1 MQPAVIG
8 YKHENV
14 STEIGVEI
22 IWERNK
28 KKLLGLEIDKNLN
41 FHEYVSLLCKRWS
54 T

>member
-1 MQPAVIG
+1 MEPAVIG

-28 KKLLGLEIDKNLN
+28 KS
-41 FHEYVSLLCKRWS
+41 Y
-54 T
+54 